1 MKKMKLE
8 IDALRVEGFAT
19 HAAQGARGT
28 VRGNAVAVPVCD
40 TNAADC
46 DPLTCGPSCIGGCT
60 SNGGAY
66 ALADTAIIDPSD
78 RSFIDTCWINTCA
91 GCGTEYMC

>member
-8 IDALRVEGFAT
+8 IDSLRVESFSAD
-19 HAAQGARGT
+19 AAARGARGT
-28 VRGNAVAVPVCD
+28 VRGNDLSGTVIVA
-40 TNAADC
+40 
-46 DPLTCGPSCIGGCT
+46 
-60 SNGGAY
+60 
-66 ALADTAIIDPSD
+66 DPSD